1 VMKCE
6 DPKFHCSKT
15 DGPAIMSFRVELTRS
30 GESFIGTGTSIWKG
44 GHTNSIDLR
53 AVRA

>member
-1 VMKCE
+1 
-6 DPKFHCSKT
+6 
-15 DGPAIMSFRVELTRS
+15 MSFRVELTRS